1 MSIARKQPVKTGL
14 RAKLIKQLGLKS
26 ANGRIK
32 TTVIACNAII
42 VAVLGFYFV
51 QHQMFAEAS
60 QSTSFSE
67 SRAALTNPL
76 DQLSSADIAVHAAR
90 LTNLDELRAVTERAD
105 TINTQLSISPSNDVQ
120 IVAKP
125 QLVSSG
131 LVSRKDIQ
139 KYVTAAGDTV
149 ASVAARYNV
158 TSDSIRWS
166 NNISGDIIPSGTE
179 LSIPP
184 RNGIIYL
191 VKTGDT
197 VESLA
202 EKYRAN
208 REQIIAFNDAEV
220 GGLKTGEYILIP
232 DGVMPQPVRP
242 AYASFASAT
251 IQGFTASYGGNGY
264 DYGYCTWYVANRRAA
279 AGKPIPSNLGHAST
293 WKVRAQAAGYSVGS
307 VPAAGAVAWKV
318 PRDYYGHVGYVESV
332 NDDGSFVII
341 EMNVAGWNRVSS
353 HVVTPDQF
361 GQYSFI
367 Y

>member
-1 MSIARKQPVKTGL
+1 M
-14 RAKLIKQLGLKS
+14 RAQIVKQLGLKTTS
-26 ANGRIK
+26 GRIK
-32 TTVIACNAII
+32 AAVIGCNAII
-42 VAVLGFYFV
+42 VAVLGFYFI
-51 QHQMFAEAS
+51 QHQLYVEAS
-60 QSTSFSE
+60 QSTNFSE
-67 SRAALTNPL
+67 SRSELTNPL

-131 LVSRKDIQ
+131 VFSRKDIQ
-139 KYVTAAGDTV
+139 KYVTASGDTV
-149 ASVAARYNV
+149 ASIATKYNV

-166 NNISGDIIPSGTE
+166 NNITGDIIPSGKE

-184 RNGIIYL
+184 RNGIVYQ
-191 VKTGDT
+191 VKDGDT
-197 VESLA
+197 IESIA
-202 EKYRAN
+202 DKYKSN
-208 REQIIAFNDAEV
+208 REQLIAFNDAEV
-220 GGLKTGEYILIP
+220 GGIKVGELILIP
-232 DGVMPQPVRP
+232 DGVMPQPARP
-242 AYASFASAT
+242 AYASYAST
-251 IQGFTASYGGNGY
+251 SGSIQGFTASYGGNGY

-293 WKVRAQAAGYSVGS
+293 WKIRAQAAGYSVGAA
-307 VPAAGAVAWKV
+307 PAAGAVAWKV
-318 PRDYYGHVGYVESV
+318 PHDYYGHVAYVESV
-332 NDDGSFVII
+332 NADGSFVII

-353 HVVTPDQF
+353 QTVSPAQL